1 MAALAAAREVYRD
14 PWLVVTGGAIAL
26 LTALLLTW
34 SGQVVTFFR
43 EGGLFVDADAFTV
56 AGILLIAVLLGFTA
70 PLHWYMWRRARA
82 SAGQGLSA
90 VGAVLGI
97 GSMSCCAPL
106 LLPGLLSLVGVS
118 GTSLLALNLRLHQLR
133 LPLLALSVGLLL
145 VSLAAGLRGVSRSCV
160 LRP

>member
-14 PWLVVTGGAIAL
+14 TRMMLAGTVVAV
-26 LTALLLTW
+26 LTALLLLW

-43 EGGLFVDADAFTV
+43 EGGLFLNADIATV

-70 PLHWYMWRRARA
+70 PLHWYVWRRARE
-82 SAGQGLSA
+82 SAGQGLAA

-106 LLPGLLSLVGVS
+106 LLPRLLSLVGMW

-145 VSLAAGLRGVSRSCV
+145 VSLATGLRGVSQSCA